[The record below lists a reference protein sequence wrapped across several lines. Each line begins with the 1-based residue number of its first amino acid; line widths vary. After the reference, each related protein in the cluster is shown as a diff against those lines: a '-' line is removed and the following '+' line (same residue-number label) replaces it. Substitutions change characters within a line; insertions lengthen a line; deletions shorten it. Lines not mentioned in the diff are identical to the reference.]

1 MGFYL
6 NKITSY
12 KSEAISIP
20 GVQQSNSDVIM
31 PQIETEQCASLR
43 WRDAWSIGDGATTVS
58 CYGDQYI
65 SDKYNMLEDA
75 PSSPKHH
82 IYHHHHHHS
91 DHNRSPKVVPKIT
104 EDDLDEIQESLES
117 LLQSLHMHRK
127 EFNRPE
133 DLTLMTRDEI
143 RAEKVAMQRE
153 LLKFE
158 GMHGRPNTK
167 EEKEL
172 MRHVYDRYRTVK
184 RLLVDTLTPPLTSSL
199 HRRYD
204 DVMRDDVIVT
214 SQIPDT
220 PSTVDDLAEVTMM
233 QQIEKNDHISPDLG
247 VDELRKEQ
255 KQAKVKRKRLRRKLK
270 DFEKEF
276 EEQYSRKVSHNDRVV
291 MAAEY
296 AEYRDLK
303 HKMRLL
309 DALIDKHSG
318 KP

>member
-1 MGFYL
+1 
-6 NKITSY
+6 
-12 KSEAISIP
+12 
-20 GVQQSNSDVIM
+20 
-31 PQIETEQCASLR
+31 
-43 WRDAWSIGDGATTVS
+43 
-58 CYGDQYI
+58 
-65 SDKYNMLEDA
+65 
-75 PSSPKHH
+75 
-82 IYHHHHHHS
+82 
-91 DHNRSPKVVPKIT
+91 
-104 EDDLDEIQESLES
+104 
-117 LLQSLHMHRK
+117 MHRK

-167 EEKEL
+167 EEKEM

-184 RLLVDTLTPPLTSSL
+184 RLLVDTLTPPITSSL
-199 HRRYD
+199 GRRFND
-204 DVMRDDVIVT
+204 DVMRDDVLQVT
-214 SQIPDT
+214 QLPPDT
-220 PSTVDDLAEVTMM
+220 PSTVEDLPVQVPH

-247 VDELRKEQ
+247 VDELRREQ
-255 KQAKVKRKRLRRKLK
+255 RQAKIKRKRLRRKLK
-270 DFEKEF
+270 DFEREF
-276 EEQYSRKVSHNDRVV
+276 EEQYDRKVMHSDRVV

-309 DALIDKHSG
+309 EALIDKQSL